1 VIALRTP
8 SVRPF
13 AQTLDR
19 TMNTLT
25 EEGIMSLPARFA
37 SSQGSAAIPNPQELA
52 DQTKTFAAQIFQAV
66 AGAYLAFR
74 RDYYHETQPSLAT
87 IPSAHAEIRKAEL
100 ALFVEGVLRAAP
112 HAIKSIPF
120 VGALLQHLE
129 QVANMHSISEDERTA
144 LHNLAIGFLHG
155 VRGGIQPWYVEWL
168 LASAQNLSQVT
179 RNDYYVAFP
188 FDGLLYRDPAALAL
202 LDAAVRAGDIAAL
215 QQEIERLATRLIA
228 ALQNP
233 VRAQPVLAFTG
244 PDSEHR
250 RFVFNLKTVVGLAL
264 VAYLLTAEAR
274 HVLHPYQV
282 SDPGSA
288 LAPLPPRLA
297 AQVVDQ

>member
-1 VIALRTP
+1 M
-8 SVRPF
+8 
-13 AQTLDR
+13 
-19 TMNTLT
+19 MNTLSK
-25 EEGIMSLPARFA
+25 EGIMRLPAMFTRP
-37 SSQGSAAIPNPQELA
+37 QGSAALPKSTELA
-52 DQTKTFAAQIFQAV
+52 DQTKTVAAQLFQAV
-66 AGAYLAFR
+66 ASAYLAFR
-74 RDYYHETQPSLAT
+74 RDYYHEAQPSLAT

-100 ALFVEGVLRAAP
+100 ALFIEGVLRATP
-112 HAIKSIPF
+112 QAIKSIPF
-120 VGALLQHLE
+120 VGAFLQHLE

-168 LASAQNLSQVT
+168 LASAQNLTQVT
-179 RNDYYVAFP
+179 RTDYYVAFP
-188 FDGLLYRDPAALAL
+188 FDGLLYRDPAALASFE
-202 LDAAVRAGDIAAL
+202 AAVRTSDIAAL
-215 QQEIERLATRLIA
+215 QQEIDHFATRLIA

-250 RFVFNLKTVVGLAL
+250 RFVFNLQTVAGLAL

-274 HVLHPYQV
+274 HVLHPRRV
-282 SDPGSA
+282 SDPGSV

-297 AQVVDQ
+297 ARVVDQ